1 MDWQKMPDS
10 SFDHDATA
18 LVMGIF
24 WSVGDVCIFLLIMRS
39 VIPQGNS
46 TCEPLNR

>member
-1 MDWQKMPDS
+1 MPDS

-39 VIPQGNS
+39 EKFRRGSIQLVKP
-46 TCEPLNR
+46 